1 MMTVTLVSV
10 PACGYQARA
19 RRVPGA
25 PPKALLPP
33 ELPCADTQSAQRL
46 ALTQCGAPTLMC
58 NAEAPQEGGLS
69 HRLFT

>member
-1 MMTVTLVSV
+1 MMMTVTLVSV

-33 ELPCADTQSAQRL
+33 ELPCADTQSAQQA
-46 ALTQCGAPTLMC
+46 ALTICNTYLILNRGPTW
-58 NAEAPQEGGLS
+58 GW
-69 HRLFT
+69 